1 MTQMLFYENPKP
13 LSPALHTGLSI
24 KQDRARFKFAERV
37 NSVLCAGVEFAEM
50 AFEYPIVFVEGSDGW
65 VPIVLFGLDATENQW
80 VDNSGAWRGQYIPAF
95 IRQYPFAIGR
105 GESEAPL
112 VCIDEGSDLI
122 SKGEGYP
129 LFEDGQP
136 TPFVKQTADFLKEFH
151 QQMERTKVFAQS
163 LDQLGLLSEVKATTG
178 QAGSSAM
185 SLGKARVVD
194 ERQLLA
200 LADADALSIF
210 RKGELAWVYAHLLS
224 LGHLKRMIAAR
235 QSRSS

>member
-1 MTQMLFYENPKP
+1 MYKRQ
-13 LSPALHTGLSI
+13 
-24 KQDRARFKFAERV
+24 
-37 NSVLCAGVEFAEM
+37 
-50 AFEYPIVFVEGSDGW
+50 YPIVFVEGSDGW

-80 VDNSGAWRGQYIPAF
+80 VDSSGAWRGQYIPAF

-122 SKGEGYP
+122 SKGEGYA

-163 LDQLGLLSEVKATTG
+163 LNQLGLMSEVKATTG